1 MSCACRTCSAYY
13 FLLFTTCLPF
23 IRTFKVYSKKN
34 LVPNT
39 IECLMTWTSILFYC
53 HTLAV
58 DRYHSIIGS
67 YVLKYIRLSI
77 SPPNCLLIDG
87 TTLFLSLFFCILS
100 IDNDFSSS
108 VNEGILGSW
117 CTLKNSNKEEIQF
130 CRVYQSHY
138 SFILCK
144 LNLSLLWYGNI
155 IININSVQFFFS
167 KTFSFIFNTFNYRR
181 KVYRNKKN
189 KHLQVWYKCHNVKSK
204 DKLWKAKTISTW
216 L

>member
-1 MSCACRTCSAYY
+1 M
-13 FLLFTTCLPF
+13 
-23 IRTFKVYSKKN
+23 
-34 LVPNT
+34 
-39 IECLMTWTSILFYC
+39 
-53 HTLAV
+53 
-58 DRYHSIIGS
+58 
-67 YVLKYIRLSI
+67 I
-77 SPPNCLLIDG
+77 SL
-87 TTLFLSLFFCILS
+87 
-100 IDNDFSSS
+100 
-108 VNEGILGSW
+108 
-117 CTLKNSNKEEIQF
+117 EEIQF

-138 SFILCK
+138 SFILRK

-216 L
+216 LKKLNSLVGIATFKLEQLLQVCNLIVKSKLKTL